1 MGFAFFVGVAVGV
14 GVGAEVLTDA
24 EGDGVGVVE
33 GTGAGQ
39 LSWPLSSSS
48 VQRDSSLLRRFQWN
62 LVVVSL
68 DESGEQLGA
77 LWRMRATIEILE
89 SRGILTTEWKRGT
102 SLSEVNVAER
112 SSAKFGQ
119 LAPPSVVH
127 SRVQVKVWA
136 PGALLEKTPSISS
149 SRTSLPTLLSSN
161 VIVRISPEA
170 TRISGVERLESIVG
184 IEFSSSIS
192 LMEVALAD
200 GIAWDSAQV
209 WPS

>member
-1 MGFAFFVGVAVGV
+1 MGLAFFVGVAIGV

-33 GTGAGQ
+33 GMGAGQ

-89 SRGILTTEWKRGT
+89 SRGILTTEWKR
-102 SLSEVNVAER
+102 
-112 SSAKFGQ
+112 
-119 LAPPSVVH
+119 
-127 SRVQVKVWA
+127 
-136 PGALLEKTPSISS
+136 
-149 SRTSLPTLLSSN
+149 
-161 VIVRISPEA
+161 
-170 TRISGVERLESIVG
+170 
-184 IEFSSSIS
+184 
-192 LMEVALAD
+192 
-200 GIAWDSAQV
+200 
-209 WPS
+209 